1 MSLTF
6 VPLISS
12 GVAGPLGVL
21 HLPRLWQK
29 VSLQAKGQLC
39 PGYPDIGTGFDAM
52 VLQALNLDAESVRK
66 FVKEESPTYPQF
78 ESWVKEQ
85 AGVKIDRATID
96 SLNAALRD
104 YNHSD
109 TDRKTI
115 LSANGLSD
123 EPPAPHDAIGLN
135 NLEDWLEF
143 HGRVLAA

>member
-1 MSLTF
+1 MSQTF

-52 VLQALNLDAESVRK
+52 VLKALNLGAESVRT

-78 ESWVKEQ
+78 ESWVKKQ
-85 AGVKIDRATID
+85 PGVKVDRVTID
-96 SLNAALRD
+96 SLNASIRGYD
-104 YNHSD
+104 HSD
-109 TDRKTI
+109 ADRKAI
-115 LSANGLSD
+115 LSANGLPD
-123 EPPAPHDAIGLN
+123 EPAAPHDAIGL
-135 NLEDWLEF
+135 
-143 HGRVLAA
+143 

>member
-1 MSLTF
+1 MSQTF

-52 VLQALNLDAESVRK
+52 VLKALNLSSDAVRK
-66 FVKEESPTYPQF
+66 FIKEESPTYPEF
-78 ESWVKEQ
+78 EKWVKAQPE
-85 AGVKIDRATID
+85 VKVDRATID
-96 SLNAALRD
+96 GLNAAIRAYD
-104 YNHSD
+104 HSD
-109 TDRKTI
+109 ADRKTI
-115 LSANGLSD
+115 LGANDLPD
-123 EPPAPHDAIGLN
+123 EPAAPHDAIALN

-143 HGRVLAA
+143 HTRVLAA

>member
-1 MSLTF
+1 MSQTF

-52 VLQALNLDAESVRK
+52 VLKALNLGSDAVRK
-66 FVKEESPTYPQF
+66 YIKEESPTYPEF
-78 ESWVKEQ
+78 EDWVKTQPE
-85 AGVKIDRATID
+85 VKVDRATID
-96 SLNAALRD
+96 ELNAAIRA

-109 TDRKTI
+109 ADRKTI
-115 LSANGLSD
+115 LNANDLPD
-123 EPPAPHDAIGLN
+123 EPTAPHDAISLN

-143 HGRVLAA
+143 HTRVLAA

>member
-1 MSLTF
+1 MSETF

-52 VLQALNLDAESVRK
+52 VLKALNLSSEAVRK
-66 FVKEESPTYPQF
+66 FIKEEKPTYPEF

-85 AGVKIDRATID
+85 PGVKVDRATID
-96 SLNAALRD
+96 ALNAAIRAYD
-104 YNHSD
+104 HSD
-109 TDRKTI
+109 ADRKTI
-115 LSANGLSD
+115 LSANDLPD
-123 EPPAPHDAIGLN
+123 EPSAPHDAIGLN

-143 HGRVLAA
+143 HTRVLAA

>member
-1 MSLTF
+1 MSQTF

-52 VLQALNLDAESVRK
+52 VLQALNLGSDAVRK
-66 FVKEESPTYPQF
+66 YIKEESPTYPEF
-78 ESWVKEQ
+78 ENWVKTQPE
-85 AGVKIDRATID
+85 VKVDRATID
-96 SLNAALRD
+96 GLNAAIRA

-109 TDRKTI
+109 ADRKTI
-115 LSANGLSD
+115 LSANDLPD
-123 EPPAPHDAIGLN
+123 AATAPHDAIGLN

-143 HGRVLAA
+143 HTRVLAA

>member
-1 MSLTF
+1 MSETF

-29 VSLQAKGQLC
+29 VSLQSKGQLC

-52 VLQALNLDAESVRK
+52 VLQALNLGSEAVRK
-66 FVKEESPTYPQF
+66 YIKEESPTYPEF
-78 ESWVKEQ
+78 ESWVKTQPE
-85 AGVKIDRATID
+85 VKIDPATID
-96 SLNAALRD
+96 SLNAAIRA

-109 TDRKTI
+109 ADRKTI
-115 LSANGLSD
+115 LSANDLPDGAS
-123 EPPAPHDAIGLN
+123 APHDAIGLN

-143 HGRVLAA
+143 HTRVLAA